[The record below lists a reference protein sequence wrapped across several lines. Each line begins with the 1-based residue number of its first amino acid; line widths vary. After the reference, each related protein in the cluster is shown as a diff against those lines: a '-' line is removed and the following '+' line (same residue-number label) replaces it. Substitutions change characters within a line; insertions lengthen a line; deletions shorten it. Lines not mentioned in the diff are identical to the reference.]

1 MPALAQEPPPSTV
14 AAVDHLPQPRRVVT
28 TPRKKLVRRTDRD
41 YSQGLRRSFQFVFLL
56 LNAWIGIQFY
66 FWVRWAETGGAT
78 SEVSR
83 PAGVEGWLPIEGL
96 MQMKYVLLTRQL
108 PTVHPAGFFLFSAFL
123 VMSLLFRKAF
133 CSWLCP
139 VGTFSEY
146 LWRLGRFIFRRNF
159 HLPQCADVALR
170 SLKYL
175 VLGFFVYAI
184 TKMSAVAIAQFLHSP
199 YALVVDVRMLN
210 FFRYLSGTSAYVV
223 LGLVIASMFVQ
234 NFWCRYLCP
243 YGAFLGIASLLS
255 PLRIMRTE
263 STCIDCAKC
272 AKACPSALP
281 VDKLVQICSAEC
293 TGCLECVAVCPAK
306 DTLMTAAPYSLKT
319 RRTVPAWAIA
329 AMVSVT
335 FFTSV
340 GYAKL
345 SGHWDT
351 KLPKQVFLQLVPV
364 ASEQRHPMLSGL
376 K

>member
-1 MPALAQEPPPSTV
+1 MSGLAQEPPPATIV
-14 AAVDHLPQPRRVVT
+14 AVDHFSQPGRAVT

-41 YSQGLRRSFQFVFLL
+41 YSQELRRSFQFVFLL
-56 LNAWIGIQFY
+56 LNVWIGIQFY
-66 FWVRWAETGGAT
+66 FWVRWAETGGAN

-96 MQMKYVLLTRQL
+96 MQMKYVLLTWQL
-108 PTVHPAGFFLFSAFL
+108 PTVHPAGFFLFTAFL

-159 HLPQCADVALR
+159 HLPQYADVALR

-175 VLGFFVYAI
+175 LLGFFVYAI
-184 TKMSAVAIAQFLHSP
+184 TKMSAVAIAQFLDSP

-210 FFRYLSGTSAYVV
+210 FFRYLRGTSAYVV

-234 NFWCRYLCP
+234 NFWCRFLCP

-255 PLRIMRTE
+255 PLRITRTE

-272 AKACPSALP
+272 ARACPSALP
-281 VDKLVQICSAEC
+281 VDKLVQIRSAEC
-293 TGCLECVAVCPAK
+293 TGCLECVAVCPAE
-306 DTLMTAAPYSLKT
+306 DTLMTAAPYAFKT
-319 RRTVPAWAIA
+319 RHTVPAWAIA
-329 AMVSVT
+329 ALVLVT

-345 SGHWDT
+345 SGRWDT

-364 ASEQRHPMLSGL
+364 ASEQRHPMPPGL
-376 K
+376 R